1 MGGNMAN
8 IVDRTISVVG
18 EKDII
23 VDKPKKNSQL
33 QGTFTVN
40 NISSANSLYLS
51 DPDSLIHRYFLS
63 SPPKQRVH
71 LRKVIA
77 NTTKNFRSILKI
89 LDFSRQGDVVN
100 AYDAGVDL
108 LAEFDNLSLHDEVY
122 QYLEAIGQLLNSSS
136 TQKTVERFEDFWEI
150 LIKGISCAYR
160 ILAQDRLNLI
170 LKISQVSQRRVI
182 KAAVIDALVTIADTN
197 EIDNLNQIRNILGRY
212 TSDYEPDSYIRS
224 YAKEAVEDLG

>member
-1 MGGNMAN
+1 MGVHMAN

-18 EKDII
+18 EKNLI
-23 VDKPKKNSQL
+23 VNAQRTNDQL
-33 QGTFTVN
+33 QDTFKVS

-63 SPPKQRVH
+63 SLPKQRIH

-77 NTTKNFRSILKI
+77 SSTKRFRSILKI
-89 LDFSRQGDVVN
+89 LDFSRQGDVDN

-136 TQKTVERFEDFWEI
+136 TQKTIERFEDFWEI
-150 LIKGISCAYR
+150 LIKGIACAYK
-160 ILAQDRLNLI
+160 IPAQDRFNLI
-170 LKISQVSQRRVI
+170 LKISQVSQRRII
-182 KAAVIDALVTIADTN
+182 KAAVIDALVTISD
-197 EIDNLNQIRNILGRY
+197 IDDINQIKGILGRY
-212 TSDYEPDSYIRS
+212 TSDDEPDSYIRS